1 MKVTYIEAL
10 MPSTKTIKGK
20 NFLRVCTYKNIVDVY
35 TDLSNESKFI
45 MIKTTNGKHII
56 LRKDDIVMIEE
67 CEVDDNKND

>member
-1 MKVTYIEAL
+1 MKVTYFEAL
-10 MPSTKTIKGK
+10 LPSTENIHGK
-20 NFLRVCTYKNIVDVY
+20 NFLRICTYKNIVDAY

-67 CEVDDNKND
+67 CEVDDNND